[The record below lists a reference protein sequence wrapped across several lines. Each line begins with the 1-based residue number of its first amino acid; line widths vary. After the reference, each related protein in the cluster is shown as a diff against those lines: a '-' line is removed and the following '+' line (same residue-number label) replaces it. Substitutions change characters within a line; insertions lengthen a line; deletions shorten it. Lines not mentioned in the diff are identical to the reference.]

1 MVGNNNSHNQ
11 YYLPDILNLILE
23 KMKKNTPIIRLFY
36 LLLAFSIAS
45 GQSIIANN
53 TQDDLPIYSG
63 QLEQSFLTPNKF
75 NMNQGFTLM
84 TSMSSGTSQTIGIY
98 SNFSNFKLSERLQ
111 FNTGFHLFQGQNNF
125 SYSNAPQTGI
135 GYELGLE
142 YKLSPN
148 SIITIQ
154 MVNYNN
160 APIHY
165 GNRPLLNAH

>member
-1 MVGNNNSHNQ
+1 MPIKNQ
-11 YYLPDILNLILE
+11 KYRRKSKKINLKGYFSNLTLGIL
-23 KMKKNTPIIRLFY
+23 
-36 LLLAFSIAS
+36 
-45 GQSIIANN
+45 
-53 TQDDLPIYSG
+53 
-63 QLEQSFLTPNKF
+63 
-75 NMNQGFTLM
+75 TLM
-84 TSMSSGTSQTIGIY
+84 TSMSGGTSQTMGIY

-111 FNTGFHLFQGQNNF
+111 FNTGFHLFQKQNNF

-160 APIHY
+160 APIRY
-165 GNRPLLNAH
+165 GNRSPLNAP